1 MTSRALVQAEAYQ
14 HAQRALADLKHA
26 VFLTL
31 ANAPPTGLKN
41 SEIGR
46 ALGIYGGHVGH
57 QGHMSRTVLH
67 WMQSEGT
74 VEQDAKSKVTHQRH
88 HDASPHRLSQPPA
101 RRRGVDGGRAEDHG

>member
-1 MTSRALVQAEAYQ
+1 MTTRSLVQAEAYQ
-14 HAQRALADLKHA
+14 HAQRALAGLKHA

-31 ANAPPTGLKN
+31 ANAPAGGLKN

-57 QGHMSRTVLH
+57 QGHMSRTILH

-74 VEQDAKSKVTHQRH
+74 VEQDARTK
-88 HDASPHRLSQPPA
+88 AWRLREFA
-101 RRRGVDGGRAEDHG
+101 AMDGGMDANADVPEDAD